1 MRFCFLA
8 WLMAGLACA
17 AAQTAHAAVAILFEH
32 QNFEGQRLAVRDA
45 MPNLDRT
52 RFNDRAESMLIREGL
67 WEVCTDAYYRG
78 YCARLGPGEYRNLG
92 GELTRR
98 ISSLREVRGAPPA
111 GQRPALSGRPH
122 ALLYSDPDFEG
133 RELLIEDSVVTNL
146 EDWGFN
152 DRAASL
158 KIVGGSWLLC
168 TDADFRGRC
177 RTFGP
182 GDYPRLPG
190 DTANRISSARRVEE
204 PHPYEAPPPY
214 RQH

>member
-1 MRFCFLA
+1 MRFSLLA
-8 WLMAGLACA
+8 WLTAGLACA
-17 AAQTAHAAVAILFEH
+17 APQMTHGAVAILFEH

-52 RFNDRAESMLIREGL
+52 TFNDRTESILTRDGV
-67 WEVCTDAYYRG
+67 WEMCTDAYYRG
-78 YCARLGPGEYRNLG
+78 YCARLGPGEYGSLG

-111 GQRPALSGRPH
+111 GPRAPLSGRPH
-122 ALLYSDPDFEG
+122 ALLYSNPDFGG
-133 RELLIEDSVVTNL
+133 RELLIEDSIVADF
-146 EDWGFN
+146 EDLGFN

-158 KIVGGSWLLC
+158 RIAGGYWLFC
-168 TDADFRGRC
+168 TDANFQGRC

-190 DTANRISSARRVEE
+190 DIANRISSARRVEDSSRYGS
-204 PHPYEAPPPY
+204 PHY
-214 RQH
+214 RQY